1 MATAITAPPATGVRA
16 SIHVEVDITGT
27 PANGGAPLTQSAAQD
42 IALYGPGDILG
53 IDATAVI
60 RTEPR
65 AGVSNF
71 ESNYLAAID
80 FYDEDYPW
88 RYTPAPAAGLQLSPW
103 IALIVLKQSEYVDGK
118 NIANRPLPFVTLTDA
133 SVLPNASELWAWAHV
148 HFNQGLSPS
157 PSTELVSTDMSAV
170 LPRVQSILDTNPDLA
185 YSRLLCPRLLDVNT
199 TYDAFVVPV
208 FESGR
213 LAGLGHD
220 PAKAPSA
227 LASAWAPYAN
237 QQEPLN
243 FPYYY
248 RWQFT
253 TGDRGDFRYLVTL
266 LKPQPVD
273 PTVGTR
279 DFDVQDPGS
288 NLPGIDKAGLE
299 GILRLGGALEVPDAD
314 LSAADKTTRD
324 LYENWD
330 QPYPDAF
337 EVALAKFINLPDDYA
352 TQTPAAANAA
362 SGSRQAARA
371 SRSRSFRTLPTIPT
385 R

>member
-1 MATAITAPPATGVRA
+1 MSPNPPPIADPEDLLGTYAFLPWLRQGLANAITAPPATGTRA
-16 SIHVEVDITGT
+16 SIHVEVDVTGT
-27 PANGGAPLTQSAAQD
+27 PVDGSAPLQQSAAQD
-42 IALYGPGDILG
+42 IALYGPGDLLG
-53 IDATAVI
+53 IDLRAVI

-80 FYDEDYPW
+80 FYDEDFPW

-103 IALIVLKQSEYVDGK
+103 IALIVLKQSEFTEGK
-118 NIANRPLPFVTLTDA
+118 NIANRPLPFITISDA
-133 SVLPNASELWAWAHV
+133 GVLPTATELWAWAHV

-157 PSTELVSTDMSAV
+157 PSTELVSTDMNAV
-170 LPRVQSILDTNPDLA
+170 LPRVQSILNTNPDLA
-185 YSRLLCPRLLDVNT
+185 YSRLLCPRLLDINT
-199 TYDAFVVPV
+199 GYDAFVIPV

-213 LAGLGHD
+213 LAGMGHD
-220 PAKAPSA
+220 PVKSPSA
-227 LASAWAPYAN
+227 LASAWAPYPN

-248 RWQFT
+248 RWHFT
-253 TGDRGDFRYLVTL
+253 TGDRGDFRYLVGL

-288 NLPGIDKAGLE
+288 NLPGIAKAELK

-314 LSAADKTTRD
+314 LSDKEKAQRGM
-324 LYENWD
+324 YENWD
-330 QPYPDAF
+330 QPYPHDF
-337 EVALAKFINLPDDYA
+337 QVSLAKFINF
-352 TQTPAAANAA
+352 
-362 SGSRQAARA
+362 
-371 SRSRSFRTLPTIPT
+371 RSAG
-385 R
+385 